1 MGLLWFGVVLVW
13 GCFGLGLFWFGVVL
27 VWGCFG
33 GVVSV
38 GLFWFG
44 VVSYC
49 SQWSPL
55 VTSSPWTRPPKVQS
69 NVLLSMLR
77 SPWLPEYQKVCQ
89 STLKSIRCP
98 TKSLSHSSKF
108 YQKCL
113 KDSKSLWRFLQGRSP
128 SPNYLVQKFLKAPQ
142 NTSDVPNS
150 SLNSNRFPQS
160 PLHDHQ
166 ILKR

>member
-1 MGLLWFGVVLVW
+1 MSPKVCQSPMVLQIPQVPLRTIHRTMFPKCLSRSPRYPPDSPKVCQMSLKDYVPNNDPLWLA
-13 GCFGLGLFWFGVVL
+13 
-27 VWGCFG
+27 
-33 GVVSV
+33 S
-38 GLFWFG
+38 
-44 VVSYC
+44 
-49 SQWSPL
+49 
-55 VTSSPWTRPPKVQS
+55 PPKVPS
-69 NVLLSMLR
+69 NVLLSMPR
-77 SPWLPEYQKVCQ
+77 SPWLSEYQKVCQ

-150 SLNSNRFPQS
+150 SWNSNRFPRS
-160 PLHDHQ
+160 PLDDHQ
-166 ILKR
+166 IT